1 MEATR
6 SVPAGGTAP
15 RPPSPSPSLARS
27 SVSATAA
34 ACRLAACLYVDGSC
48 RRCSAHPPTDRYRY
62 GRCNAWSRP
71 GRAVLTGRVTT
82 SREHRP
88 SVRCDCDVLQYA
100 GRFVFYQTES
110 RDIGP
115 TLSRIS
121 RHETYNSRASMP
133 VSGHCFCP
141 NVVVC
146 HRGCSQL
153 YFSVAR
159 RHCNT
164 TE

>member
-1 MEATR
+1 M
-6 SVPAGGTAP
+6 
-15 RPPSPSPSLARS
+15 
-27 SVSATAA
+27 
-34 ACRLAACLYVDGSC
+34 YVDGSC
-48 RRCSAHPPTDRYRY
+48 RRCSGHPPTDRYRY

-153 YFSVAR
+153 YFSVIR
-159 RHCNT
+159 LSDVREGLSVIRDNGQNRDKIFLEIPKFPFNT
-164 TE
+164 V